1 VRKKEAEKLGF
12 RALSPL
18 VDTHVRKKE
27 AEKLGFGALSP
38 HVDIHARKR
47 RLCGFGVWGGL
58 VFRLI
63 TFGHLHRK

>member
-1 VRKKEAEKLGF
+1 MQE
-12 RALSPL
+12 
-18 VDTHVRKKE
+18 KKE

-58 VFRLI
+58 VFRLV
-63 TFGHLHRK
+63 TFAHLYRK